1 MPKRTYETIAAL
13 RADGHPYAT
22 YREFWDHNASV
33 HSGGQLPDPLES
45 PEYLARI
52 KYYQELTKEAGDR
65 VYKKIKDEGDLDR
78 TSYRYYSDRY

>member
-1 MPKRTYETIAAL
+1 MAKRTYKTLREL

-33 HSGGQLPDPLES
+33 YSGGQLPDPLEG

-52 KYYQELTKEAGDR
+52 KYYQERAKEVSDR
-65 VYKKIKDEGDLDR
+65 VYNKIKDESDLDR
-78 TSYRYYSDRY
+78 TSYNYASDRY